1 MLMTKV
7 STGQIFKIFL
17 KQVKPFRGLAFLIL
31 ASIALAEG
39 SLVAVPWFYKK
50 FFDTLTAAGSP
61 AEAMPHLVS
70 LLLAIFALHGG
81 HWIFYR
87 VANLTNN
94 HFQPRVMVALQRLSF
109 ANILSHSY
117 SFFANNFVGSLVRK
131 VQRLARSFEDISDN
145 AMRHFFQLSITI
157 TGSLIALYMR
167 SPKIALITAIW
178 VALFILGNYLVSIWK
193 LKYDERKAAKD
204 SEVTGVIADAF
215 TNSTNIKLFTSLDN
229 ERSLFAKVTDE
240 YRRLQTLTWNL
251 AEINDAFQ
259 IGFIIIIEFA
269 VMYLAVGLW
278 SRGQLTIGDFALFQG
293 YLISLFNV
301 MWNLGRI
308 IRRSYESIADAK
320 EMVAILHT
328 PFEIADKNGAKKLT
342 VKNGGII
349 FKDATFG
356 YRSNRNIL
364 DKFNLKIS
372 PREKVAFVGPSGS
385 GKSTLA
391 KLILRFH
398 DIQAGKIIIDKQ
410 DISLVTQNSLR
421 EQISLVPQDP
431 ILFHRTLRENI
442 RYGRPQA
449 SDAAVALAA
458 SQARC
463 ANFIEKLSSGYDTY
477 VGERGIK
484 LSGGERQRVAIA
496 RAILKNAPILILDE
510 ATSSLDSESEALIQE
525 ALEVLMKDKT
535 TIVIAHR
542 LSTILKMDRIVV
554 IDNGQVAAM
563 GTHNELMRENG
574 LYKKLWEIQSSGF
587 LK

>member
-1 MLMTKV
+1 MLMIKV
-7 STGQIFKIFL
+7 TTSQIFKIFL
-17 KQVKPFRGLAFLIL
+17 KQVKPYRSLAFLIL
-31 ASIALAEG
+31 ACIALAES
-39 SLVAVPWFYKK
+39 SLIAVPWFYKK

-61 AEAMPHLVS
+61 ALDRPRLIG
-70 LLLAIFALHGG
+70 LLSAIFALHAG

-87 VANLTNN
+87 ISNLINN
-94 HFQPRVMVALQRLSF
+94 QIQPRIMVALQRASF
-109 ANILSHSY
+109 ANILNHSY

-131 VQRLARSFEDISDN
+131 VQRLARSFDDISDN
-145 AMRHFFQLSITI
+145 VMRSFFPLTITI
-157 TGSLIALYMR
+157 AGSLTALYMR
-167 SPKIALITAIW
+167 SHIIAALTAVW
-178 VALFILGNYLVSIWK
+178 VALFIVGNYLVSLWK
-193 LKYDERKAAKD
+193 LKYDERRAAKD
-204 SEVTGVIADAF
+204 SEVTGIIADAF
-215 TNSTNIKLFTSLDN
+215 TNSTNIKLFTSLEN
-229 ERSLFAKVTDE
+229 EKGLFAKATAE

-251 AEINDAFQ
+251 AEINDGLQ

-278 SRGQLTIGDFALFQG
+278 SQGQLTIGDFALFQG
-293 YLISLFNV
+293 YLISLFNS

-308 IRRSYESIADAK
+308 IRKSYESLADAK
-320 EMVAILHT
+320 EMVAILYT
-328 PFEIADKNGAKKLT
+328 PFEITDKASAKKLQ
-342 VKNGGII
+342 VKAGGII
-349 FKDATFG
+349 FKDVTFSYG
-356 YRSNRNIL
+356 ANRKIL
-364 DKFNLKIS
+364 DKFNLTIS

-398 DIQAGKIIIDKQ
+398 DIQVGKILIDKQ
-410 DISLVTQNSLR
+410 DLSSVTQNSLR

-442 RYGRPQA
+442 RYGRSEA
-449 SDAAVALAA
+449 SDAEIVLAA
-458 SQARC
+458 AQARC
-463 ANFIEKLSSGYDTY
+463 ANFIEKLSSGYETY

-510 ATSSLDSESEALIQE
+510 ATSSLDSESEMLIQE

-563 GTHNELMRENG
+563 GTHQELMKANG

-587 LK
+587 IK